1 MNTQGGFIWEWIDH
15 GIKQVDSND
24 KTYYA
29 YGGDF
34 GEKRGVHG
42 GNFVCDGLLFPDR
55 KPSPAMLEVK
65 RVFEPVVLSVKLV
78 KGIPTLSVRNRHAFA
93 DTSYLD
99 FTWKLEASGAQVASG
114 GLRVPT
120 VSAGDTLSVE
130 LPYMGSFDRTADAEY
145 WWTISAVT
153 AKQELW
159 AEAGHEVAWT
169 QYRDWVSQEGYGGF
183 DPLQTDND
191 QTPTVRG
198 AVICLGTAT
207 FDAGSG
213 QLLTIGS
220 TQFRQAK
227 LDIWRAPTDND
238 RGNEMLADWPG
249 VLKNHETLWRVAG
262 LDRVQH
268 RVDSIEVVGA
278 GLEVTVTVGPAVLD
292 RYLKTTYRYESRD
305 RGEAINIRVTIV
317 PAGDWTDLPLPRL
330 GMLFS
335 VDPWEAQDRL
345 EQVSWFGCGPGEAY
359 PDSRAASRV
368 GRYER
373 TVAQMQTPYVMP
385 QENGSRIDVRHAEI
399 TDAQGRGLRVEGAP
413 LFALSVRQWS
423 SEALDRAKR
432 VTDLVA
438 GERTYINIDY
448 AQSGLGSASCGP
460 GVLPEHRINLEEGKA
475 ISFNF
480 VLRSCA

>member
-1 MNTQGGFIWEWIDH
+1 
-15 GIKQVDSND
+15 
-24 KTYYA
+24 
-29 YGGDF
+29 
-34 GEKRGVHG
+34 
-42 GNFVCDGLLFPDR
+42 LFPDR
-55 KPSPAMLEVK
+55 EPSPALLEVK
-65 RVFEPVVLSVKLV
+65 RVFEPVVLSVSLV
-78 KGIPTLSVRNRHAFA
+78 KGAPTLSVRNRHAFA

-99 FTWKLEASGAQVASG
+99 ITWRLEASGAEVASG
-114 GLRVPT
+114 SLGVPT
-120 VSAGDTLSVE
+120 VPAGDTLSVD
-130 LPYMGSFDRTADAEY
+130 LPILRNLDRSADAEY

-159 AEAGHEVAWT
+159 VDAGHEVAWT
-169 QYRDWVSQEGYGGF
+169 QYRDFVSKEGCG
-183 DPLQTDND
+183 DVDSLQTDND
-191 QTPTVRG
+191 ETPNVRG
-198 AVICLGTAT
+198 GVICLGAAT

-213 QLLTIGS
+213 HLLTFGS
-220 TQFRQAK
+220 TQFHQAK

-249 VLKNHETLWRVAG
+249 VLKNYEALWRVAG

-268 RVDSIEVVGA
+268 RVDSIEVVGT
-278 GLEVTVTVGPAVLD
+278 GLEVTLTVGPAVLD

-305 RGEAINIRVTIV
+305 KGAAINIRVTIV
-317 PAGDWTDLPLPRL
+317 PVGDWTDLPLPRL

-335 VDPWEAQDRL
+335 VDPCEAQDRL
-345 EQVSWFGCGPGEAY
+345 EHVSWFGYGPGEAY
-359 PDSRAASRV
+359 RDSRAASRV
-368 GRYER
+368 GRYKR

-399 TDAQGRGLRVEGAP
+399 IDAQGRGLRVEGAP
-413 LFALSVRQWS
+413 MFALAVRHWS
-423 SEALDRAKR
+423 SEALDRARR

-460 GVLPEHRINLEEGKA
+460 GVLPEHRIRLEEGKA

-480 VLRSCA
+480 VLRSCE